1 MPGDRKAAVA
11 GLQPA
16 GPSDF
21 AKPRERPHAQ
31 AKHSVTLAMAIHLQ
45 SLNLLVPMR
54 LISARYPGGIEACID
69 DHESL
74 IGTRIWFDASIWR
87 HGADTPDTLAHLVEG
102 WRSVGLSP
110 LSRETGVDRWRDL
123 CVVDSTRA
131 GRALPCCSPWLE
143 LSDDGEHA
151 WLSGTAPGHVFGP
164 GDFPLPRPGPRPTDR
179 PSLAALLQRMPRQ
192 PLPRWLRLAMMRG

>member
-1 MPGDRKAAVA
+1 
-11 GLQPA
+11 
-16 GPSDF
+16 
-21 AKPRERPHAQ
+21 
-31 AKHSVTLAMAIHLQ
+31 MAIHLQ

-54 LISARYPGGIEACID
+54 LISTRYPGGIEACID

-74 IGTRIWFDASIWR
+74 IGTHIWFDPSIWR
-87 HGADTPDTLAHLVEG
+87 HGADTLEAMACLIEG
-102 WRSVGLSP
+102 WRNVGLLSH
-110 LSRETGVDRWRDL
+110 SREAGANCWRDL

-131 GRALPCCSPWLE
+131 GRALPWRCPWLE

-164 GDFPLPRPGPRPTDR
+164 GDFPLRRPGPRRTGR
-179 PSLAALLQRMPRQ
+179 PSLAALLQRMPRE